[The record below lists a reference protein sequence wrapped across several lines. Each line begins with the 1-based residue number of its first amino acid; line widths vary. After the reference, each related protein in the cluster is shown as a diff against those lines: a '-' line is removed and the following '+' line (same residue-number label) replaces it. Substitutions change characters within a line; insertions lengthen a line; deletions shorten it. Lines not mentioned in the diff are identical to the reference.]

1 MDREPSTWQAQ
12 IPTDID
18 VPEPI
23 LWGLTARQ
31 LLIMAPAV
39 LLGWALFTTIAAL
52 TSPVPAIL
60 AAALPIGGA
69 WVLSRTRR
77 DGIGLDHR
85 LWLAARW
92 HTGPHTRDPDTT
104 LPPIAADGV
113 IDHHHRCAVVLECT
127 TVPFHLAS
135 GQDQD
140 QMLAAWAAFLDS
152 LTEPVQILIQRR
164 RTDLDPHLRL
174 LRSHL
179 CRLPEALRRSARAH
193 ADFLASLQHHHD
205 LIHHRVLLVL
215 THRGPEEQNGDALL
229 LRAHDTAAQLAA
241 LGVHAH
247 VHDGPRAQHLLTA
260 SLAPATPDTP
270 ATAEPGSEPATT
282 EATTTEER

>member
-39 LLGWALFTTIAAL
+39 LLGWALFTTVSAL
-52 TSPVPAIL
+52 TSPISAVL
-60 AAALPIGGA
+60 AAAVPIGCA

-92 HTGPHTRDPDTT
+92 HTSPRTRDPDAE

-113 IDHHHRCAVVLECT
+113 IDHRHRCAVVLECT

-140 QMLAAWAAFLDS
+140 RMLAAWAALLDS
-152 LTEPVQILIQRR
+152 LTEPIQILIQRR

-179 CRLPEALRRSARAH
+179 DRLPEALCRSARAH
-193 ADFLASLQHHHD
+193 AVFLASLQHHHD

-229 LRAHDTAAQLAA
+229 LRAHDIAAQLAA
-241 LGVHAH
+241 LGVRVR
-247 VHDGPRAQHLLTA
+247 VHDGPGVQLLLT
-260 SLAPATPDTP
+260 SFPAP
-270 ATAEPGSEPATT
+270 ATAESGSEPATT
-282 EATTTEER
+282 EAATTEER